1 MDVLTYLEALESIQE
16 KHPILVEMEELGRRR
31 GFPILHPLSARFLS
45 VIAAVSRSRYVL
57 EIGSGF
63 GYSALWIALHNPF
76 LEKIILTDLNADNLE
91 LARQF
96 FERAGILDKAEFIVE
111 DGVEVLNQLDFAP
124 DLIFNDAHKIQ
135 YPTILELARQKL
147 EVGGALISDN
157 AFWLGRVL
165 DASNRDPSVE
175 AIREFTRLSFSYK
188 DLLTTLVPVGD
199 GLIVSVKVMEGE

>member
-1 MDVLTYLEALESIQE
+1 MDILTYLESLEAIQE
-16 KHPILVEMEELGRRR
+16 KHPVLMEMEELGGRK

-45 VIAAVSRSRYVL
+45 VIAAGSRSRYVL

-63 GYSALWIALHNPF
+63 GYSALWIALYNPF
-76 LEKIILTDLNADNLE
+76 LEKIILTDLNMENLE

-96 FERAGILDKAEFIVE
+96 FERAGVLDKAEFILE

-135 YPTILELARQKL
+135 YPAILELARQKL
-147 EVGGALISDN
+147 EVGGILVSDN

-165 DASNRDPSVE
+165 DESNRDPSVE
-175 AIREFTRLSFSYK
+175 AIREFTRLSFSYE
-188 DLLTTLVPVGD
+188 DLLTTLIPLGD
-199 GLIVSVKVMEGE
+199 GLVVSVKL